1 VSDIETLILR
11 TQFCKQLV
19 YTTLDSYV
27 EESHEV
33 NVRSKNKRGRVFRD
47 FYFVANYAVKVNL
60 RHSKTYLLEI
70 KQFWAQTGKCE
81 TVVPNLFESLLRIK
95 ALLIIVLTASGN

>member
-1 VSDIETLILR
+1 VSDTETRILW

-33 NVRSKNKRGRVFRD
+33 NVRYKKKASFPRLLLCYELYRKS
-47 FYFVANYAVKVNL
+47 
-60 RHSKTYLLEI
+60 HSAAQQKYLLEI
-70 KQFWAQTGKCE
+70 KQFWAQKGKCE
-81 TVVPNLFESLLRIK
+81 TVVPNLFEY
-95 ALLIIVLTASGN
+95 ANPF